1 MKAKTTTGAAVS
13 WIAVKIAAIKLITGA
28 VGIFWPIMLCA
39 SIALAGYFS
48 TILLTYKENG
58 PCQ

>member
-28 VGIFWPIMLCA
+28 SGIFWPILLLA
-39 SIALAGYFS
+39 GVALASYFS
-48 TILLTYKENG
+48 TILLTYKEN
-58 PCQ
+58 